1 MSSSKAEA
9 HFLEKKNP
17 RLFHWTL
24 YYRRTNKKGTSEDI
38 KKKRGRKIVKAQRAI
53 SGLTQDEFLA
63 KKNQPES
70 VRTTARIE
78 AIKAAKEQKRKEAAA
93 KKKEMPKP
101 DSQSLKMQQTKTSV
115 KQVKTSK
122 VKPTSR

>member
-1 MSSSKAEA
+1 M
-9 HFLEKKNP
+9 EKKNP